1 MAALQRAAYHEPTPI
16 QAAFIPHAVTGR
28 DVIGQAQTGTGKT
41 AAFLLPFFNT
51 WRDNNQPGPQALVVA
66 PTREL
71 VVQVAEEANKL
82 APSRHCRAVP
92 IYGGQ
97 RIRKQLMELERGAAV
112 VSGTPDRVLTSLARS
127 TLSFAKAHYVVLHR

>member
-1 MAALQRAAYHEPTPI
+1 MLEEPRPSEVGGFHGLALSAELHAALDRIGYIEPTPI
-16 QAAFIPHAVTGR
+16 QTAFIPEALRGR

-51 WRDNNQPGPQALVVA
+51 WREEDAAGAGSPRAIVLA

-71 VVQVAEEANKL
+71 VVQVAEEAHKL
-82 APSRHCRAVP
+82 APSPHCRVLP

-97 RIRKQLMELERGAAV
+97 PMRKQLTELR
-112 VSGTPDRVLTSLARS
+112 R
-127 TLSFAKAHYVVLHR
+127 